1 MGFAFLQTFLEWFG
15 KADMRKSEEVV
26 IHYVYNLYILS
37 TTSSSS
43 GSCCRYVLSIF
54 RCMISA
60 LVVQEVSQI
69 FCTFLLNTPLSLSPC
84 VYKYKTTVYNYK
96 VTEQTNRFQT
106 QLGPDE
112 GSDKV

>member
-1 MGFAFLQTFLEWFG
+1 MYDFCF
-15 KADMRKSEEVV
+15 SCP
-26 IHYVYNLYILS
+26 
-37 TTSSSS
+37 
-43 GSCCRYVLSIF
+43 GSVSDLLHISIKH
-54 RCMISA
+54 
-60 LVVQEVSQI
+60 
-69 FCTFLLNTPLSLSPC
+69 PSLSPC